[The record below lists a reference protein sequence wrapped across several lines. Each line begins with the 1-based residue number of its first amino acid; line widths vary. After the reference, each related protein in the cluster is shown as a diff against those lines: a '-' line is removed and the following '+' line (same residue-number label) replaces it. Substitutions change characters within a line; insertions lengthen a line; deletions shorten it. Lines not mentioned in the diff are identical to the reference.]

1 MRKQYDFYPKKYH
14 IYYLMIVLEIYSI
27 KSLLD
32 FQGLEL

>member
-1 MRKQYDFYPKKYH
+1 MRKKISLLPQKYH

-32 FQGLEL
+32 FLGLEL